1 MVRPSRVI
9 TGVAANPPE
18 AGAGGIAIG
27 FPTRPVPVANALS
40 CDFSLKTN
48 AVWPSGVSTTANGIP
63 GTLIGRRA
71 APVVTEIG
79 VTSSDAWSTA

>member
-9 TGVAANPPE
+9 TGVAASPLE

-27 FPTRPVPVANALS
+27 FPVRLVPVANAVS
-40 CDFSLKTN
+40 CDFSFRTN
-48 AVWPSGVSTTANGIP
+48 AVLPSGVITRANGIP

-71 APVVTEIG
+71 VLVTVEIG
-79 VTSSDAWSTA
+79 ITSSDSWSTT